1 MPHVNKEETTMK
13 NLEKYLSLLNGEVDG
28 LLLTSRY
35 SRHYGAEFDIA
46 EGVAIVTKKGCR
58 YFTDS
63 RYIES
68 AQNGIQGFEVLEINR
83 GNGYVKRL
91 NAAIEEFEVTTLGYE
106 EDYLTVAEL
115 MGYERDL
122 HAKLVPFNKQIN
134 GFRGTKEDWELDR
147 MRKAQDITDKAFTE
161 VLGRIKVGMTELELQ
176 AELIYC
182 LYKNGGQGLSFDPI
196 VVSGPNTSL
205 PHGVAGER
213 KIQEGD
219 FVTMDFGVLY
229 QGYCSDMTRT
239 VAVGYATDEMKEVYN
254 TVLKA
259 QTAAI
264 AATKAG
270 VPGKDNAAVAR
281 KIIADAGY
289 GEYFGHGY
297 GHSVGLEIH
306 EAPSP
311 NAGNDKP
318 MPVGA
323 VASAE
328 PGIYL
333 PGKFGV
339 RIEDVTIYL
348 EDGCEDITHSP
359 KSLIIV

>member
-1 MPHVNKEETTMK
+1 MK
-13 NLEKYLSLLNGEVDG
+13 NLDKFLSLLDGEVDG

-46 EGVAIVTKKGCR
+46 EGVAIVTKAGCR

-68 AQNGIQGFEVLEINR
+68 AENGIQGFEVLEMKR
-83 GNGYVKRL
+83 GYNYVKRL
-91 NAAIEEFEVTTLGYE
+91 NDAIADFGVTKLGFEET
-106 EDYLTVAEL
+106 YLTVAEFTYYKKNL
-115 MGYERDL
+115 NAE
-122 HAKLVPFNKQIN
+122 LVPYNKQIN
-134 GFRGTKEDWELDR
+134 GFRGVKEAWELDL
-147 MRKAQDITDKAFTE
+147 MRKAQAITDKAFSE
-161 VLGRIKVGMTELELQ
+161 VLTRIKAGMTELELQ

-182 LYKNGGQGLSFDPI
+182 MYKNGATGLAFDPI

-213 KIQEGD
+213 VIREGD
-219 FVTMDFGVLY
+219 FITMDFGASY
-229 QGYCSDMTRT
+229 MGYCSDMTRT
-239 VAVGYATDEMKEVYN
+239 VAVGYATEEMKQVYD

-270 VPGKDNAAVAR
+270 VPGKDVDAVAR

-289 GEYFGHGY
+289 GDYFGHGY
-297 GHSVGLEIH
+297 GHSLGLEIH
-306 EAPSP
+306 ENPSP
-311 NAGNDKP
+311 SASNAEP
-318 MPVGA
+318 LPVGA
-323 VASAE
+323 VCSAE

-339 RIEDVTIYL
+339 RIEDVTIIQ
-348 EDGCEDITHSP
+348 ENGCEDITASP
-359 KSLIIV
+359 KNLIIL

>member
-1 MPHVNKEETTMK
+1 MK
-13 NLEKYLSLLNGEVDG
+13 NLDKFLSLLGDEVDG

-46 EGVAIVTKKGCR
+46 EGAAIVTKAGCR

-68 AQNGIQGFEVLEINR
+68 AENGIQGFEVLEINR
-83 GNGYVKRL
+83 ENNYIKRI
-91 NAAIEEFEVTTLGYE
+91 NDAIADFGVSKLGFEEH
-106 EDYLTVAEL
+106 YLTVAE
-115 MGYERDL
+115 YNHYAEKL
-122 HAKLVPFNKQIN
+122 HAELVPFNGKIN
-134 GFRGTKEDWELDR
+134 GFRGVKEEWELEL
-147 MRKAQDITDKAFTE
+147 MRKAQEITDKAFAE
-161 VLGRIKVGMTELELQ
+161 VLPRIKAGMTELELQ

-213 KIQEGD
+213 VIREGD
-219 FVTMDFGVLY
+219 FITMDFGVLY

-239 VAVGYATDEMKEVYN
+239 VALGYATDEMKLVYE
-254 TVLKA
+254 TVLAA
-259 QTAAI
+259 QLAGI
-264 AATKAG
+264 AASKAG
-270 VPGKDNAAVAR
+270 VPGKDIDGAAR
-281 KIIADAGY
+281 KVIEEAGY
-289 GEYFGHGY
+289 GPYFGHGY
-297 GHSVGLEIH
+297 GHSLGLEVH
-306 EAPSP
+306 ESPSP
-311 NAGNDKP
+311 NGANVEG
-318 MPVGA
+318 MPVNS

-339 RIEDVTIYL
+339 RIEDVVIFK

-359 KSLIIV
+359 KNLIIL